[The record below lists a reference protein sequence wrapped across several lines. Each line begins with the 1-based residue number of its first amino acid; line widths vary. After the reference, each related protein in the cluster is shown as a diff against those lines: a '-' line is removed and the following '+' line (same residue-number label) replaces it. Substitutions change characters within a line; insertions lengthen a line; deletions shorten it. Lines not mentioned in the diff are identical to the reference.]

1 MVALLLISK
10 EKRAVR
16 FTADSPFFIQQR
28 DSDGGDSN
36 GVSSGMR
43 PG

>member
-16 FTADSPFFIQQR
+16 FIADSPFFLQQR
-28 DSDGGDSN
+28 NSDGGDSN

>member
-16 FTADSPFFIQQR
+16 ITADSPIFIQQR
-28 DSDGGDSN
+28 DSDGGDFN
-36 GVSSGMR
+36 GVSSGIR